1 MCEHPDSHYCLASV
15 KGVKQFASTF
25 ADVSVV
31 IFQDDKAKIR
41 LGVPAVGRTFHIL
54 QSVNEPMTVADH
66 DFPMGFRQK
75 LIPSVYLIINLNE
88 SSDELRT
95 GKLAIFIR
103 PQWSFSTSSL
113 THMQDLK

>member
-95 GKLAIFIR
+95 GKLAIFIC
-103 PQWSFSTSSL
+103 P
-113 THMQDLK
+113 